1 MQAAGLI
8 NMKSGLVTNIS
19 SGLAM
24 NLNAGLIMKI
34 QGGLMTSIQAGLPYG
49 IAIGGLIGT
58 EPAVL
63 GAQFAA
69 EYAAHVHLSAV
80 GPTTPP
86 TTAAKAA
93 GTA

>member
-1 MQAAGLI
+1 
-8 NMKSGLVTNIS
+8 MKSGLVTNIT

-34 QGGLMTSIQAGLPYG
+34 QGGLMTSIRQDYHTG

-63 GAQFAA
+63 GAQLLNT
-69 EYAAHVHLSAV
+69 YSRSLTLV

-86 TTAAKAA
+86 TTARRL
-93 GTA
+93 